1 MSSDY
6 DNEYETRRAL
16 SPETRGGDKP
26 EDITGLPEALGPA
39 RAPADPAEQVKWG
52 IEYIQKTYGD
62 HDDDDDGDE

>member
-1 MSSDY
+1 MSGNS

-16 SPETRGGDKP
+16 KPESRGGDKP

-52 IEYIQKTYGD
+52 IEYIQKTYGPK
-62 HDDDDDGDE
+62 DDDDDDE